1 MGVVVQEVGRTQSRL
16 SWQTDMPI
24 NPASVT
30 KLLTTAAALDLLGPA
45 WTWMTPIWL
54 DGRLSADGVLDGNL
68 VIKGSG
74 DPKLTVERT
83 WLMLRRARQL
93 GLREIRGD
101 IVLDRSNFNEPA
113 RDPAE
118 FDGEPLRPYNVAA
131 DALLLAQK
139 SVLLTFTPDPARGVA
154 IIAMEPPLQGV
165 AVDAT
170 VPLAKIPCNDW
181 RTGLGAD
188 VSDPA
193 RLRFTGRFSQAC
205 AERVWPMAWPDARG
219 FDERMLRA
227 LWSELGGRI
236 SGSVREGSAPST
248 TSSYEWP
255 SPPLADVVRDINKYS
270 NNTMAQQLFLT
281 LGLRFGGTG
290 TPDAARQVILRWL
303 QDRLGPDI
311 IAGLVLDNGS
321 GLSRQTRLSAALIAR
336 VLQWAWASPI
346 MPELL
351 SSLPVA
357 GVDGTARKSR
367 AASGLAHLKTG
378 SLRDV
383 AAIAGVVL
391 AESGKRYVVVATVAH
406 RNASQATPALDALV
420 QWTAH
425 DRP

>member
-1 MGVVVQEVGRTQSRL
+1 
-16 SWQTDMPI
+16 
-24 NPASVT
+24 
-30 KLLTTAAALDLLGPA
+30 
-45 WTWMTPIWL
+45 
-54 DGRLSADGVLDGNL
+54 
-68 VIKGSG
+68 
-74 DPKLTVERT
+74 
-83 WLMLRRARQL
+83 
-93 GLREIRGD
+93 
-101 IVLDRSNFNEPA
+101 
-113 RDPAE
+113 
-118 FDGEPLRPYNVAA
+118 
-131 DALLLAQK
+131 
-139 SVLLTFTPDPARGVA
+139 
-154 IIAMEPPLQGV
+154 
-165 AVDAT
+165 
-170 VPLAKIPCNDW
+170 
-181 RTGLGAD
+181 
-188 VSDPA
+188 
-193 RLRFTGRFSQAC
+193 
-205 AERVWPMAWPDARG
+205 MAWPDARG
-219 FDERMLRA
+219 FNERMLRA

-248 TSSYEWP
+248 TPSYEWP

-281 LGLRFGGTG
+281 LGLRFGGAG

-303 QDRLGPDI
+303 EDRLGPDST
-311 IAGLVLDNGS
+311 AGMVLDNGS
-321 GLSRQTRLSAALIAR
+321 GLSRQTRLSAALVAR

-406 RNASQATPALDALV
+406 RDAAKAKPALDALV